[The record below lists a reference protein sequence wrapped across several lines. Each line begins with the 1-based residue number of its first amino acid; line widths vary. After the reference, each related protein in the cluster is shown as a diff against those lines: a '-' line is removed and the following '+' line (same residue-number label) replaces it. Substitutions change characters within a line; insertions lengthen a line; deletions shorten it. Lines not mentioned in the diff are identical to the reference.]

1 MLIAEESGLLFLL
14 LFAAGS
20 GFLVT
25 LFLVTLFLVTLL
37 LVTLFLVTLF
47 LVTLLLAFG
56 SHFAVLFAVFL
67 VTLLLAAFFLLL
79 AAGGVHLC
87 VGSHAHGHGEGQG
100 HHQFFHVSSCFLVV
114 NDG

>member
-25 LFLVTLFLVTLL
+25 LFLVTLL
-37 LVTLFLVTLF
+37 LVTLF

>member
-20 GFLVT
+20 G
-25 LFLVTLFLVTLL
+25 FLVTLL

>member
-37 LVTLFLVTLF
+37 

>member
-1 MLIAEESGLLFLL
+1 MWIAEESGLLFLL

-25 LFLVTLFLVTLL
+25 LF

>member
-37 LVTLFLVTLF
+37 L
-47 LVTLLLAFG
+47 ACG

-79 AAGGVHLC
+79 AAGGIHLC

>member
-1 MLIAEESGLLFLL
+1 MLIAEESSLLFLL

-25 LFLVTLFLVTLL
+25 LF

>member
-25 LFLVTLFLVTLL
+25 LFLVTLL
-37 LVTLFLVTLF
+37 LVTLF

-100 HHQFFHVSSCFLVV
+100 HHQVFHVSSCFLVV

>member
-20 GFLVT
+20 GF
-25 LFLVTLFLVTLL
+25 

>member
-25 LFLVTLFLVTLL
+25 LL
-37 LVTLFLVTLF
+37 LVTLF

>member
-25 LFLVTLFLVTLL
+25 LF

-79 AAGGVHLC
+79 AAGGIHLC

>member
-20 GFLVT
+20 GF
-25 LFLVTLFLVTLL
+25 

-87 VGSHAHGHGEGQG
+87 VGSHAHGHGEGQD

>member
-37 LVTLFLVTLF
+37 LVTL
-47 LVTLLLAFG
+47 LLAFG

-79 AAGGVHLC
+79 AAGGIHLC

>member
-25 LFLVTLFLVTLL
+25 LF

-79 AAGGVHLC
+79 AAGGIHLC
-87 VGSHAHGHGEGQG
+87 GGSHAHGHGEGQG

>member
-25 LFLVTLFLVTLL
+25 LF

>member
-25 LFLVTLFLVTLL
+25 LFLVTLL
-37 LVTLFLVTLF
+37 LVTLF

-79 AAGGVHLC
+79 AAGGIHLC
-87 VGSHAHGHGEGQG
+87 VGSHAHGHREGQG
-100 HHQFFHVSSCFLVV
+100 HHQFFHASSCFLVV

>member
-25 LFLVTLFLVTLL
+25 LFLVTLL

-47 LVTLLLAFG
+47 LVTL
-56 SHFAVLFAVFL
+56 FL